1 MNLLSKKTSD
11 MLLAKIRNGQ
21 ELSGGEKLSLIA
33 ALSVPSILAQVTS
46 VLLVF
51 IDTSMVGHLGANAS
65 ASIGLVESTTWLFGS
80 VLSAMSTG
88 FSVQTAHFVGANDF
102 RQARSVF
109 RHGLICG
116 LLLAAVIGTIGITIS
131 GRLPYWLGGGADI
144 AGDSSRYFLI
154 FSSALP
160 FLLLYSLSSSM
171 LKCAGDMHTPS
182 IMSVVACV
190 LDVCFNY
197 VFIYM
202 LGFGVPGAALGTLLA
217 YAICSGVMAWM
228 AMVRNNI
235 LAFRQDHHKFEWNWE
250 YIGTAAKISTPL
262 AFQSVLMS
270 GAQIVSTKI
279 VAPLGSIAIATNSL
293 AITAE
298 SLCYMPG
305 YGISDAA
312 TTLVGQSMGAGRRPL
327 CRSFA
332 RMTVATGM
340 VVMSFMGLIMYV
352 FAPELMALLS
362 PVDQIQDL
370 GTTVLRIEAFAEP
383 FFGAAIVTA
392 AVCAG
397 AGDTLRPAIINLCSM
412 WFIRLTL
419 AWYLAQSMGLKG
431 VWIAMATELTFRGCL
446 FLLRLFKGNWM
457 KGFKKPANQASFAE

>member
-1 MNLLSKKTSD
+1 MNFLSKKTSD
-11 MLLAKIRNGQ
+11 MLLAKIRDGL
-21 ELSGGEKLSLIA
+21 ELSGGEKLGLIA

-80 VLSAMSTG
+80 VLGAMSTG

-102 RQARSVF
+102 PQARSVF
-109 RHGLICG
+109 RHGLACG
-116 LLLAAVIGTIGITIS
+116 LLLAAIVGAIGIAIS
-131 GRLPYWLGGGADI
+131 GRLPYWLGGGAEI
-144 AGDSSRYFLI
+144 AADSSAYFRI
-154 FSSALP
+154 FSSSLP
-160 FLLLYSLSSSM
+160 FFLLYSLSSSM
-171 LKCAGDMHTPS
+171 LKCAGDMQTPS

-197 VFIYM
+197 IFIYL
-202 LGFGVPGAALGTLLA
+202 LGFGVPGAAIGTLLA
-217 YAICSGVMAWM
+217 YMVCSGVMAWM
-228 AMVRNNI
+228 AMVRNGI
-235 LAFRQDHHKFEWNWE
+235 LAFRQDHHKFQWNWE
-250 YIGTAAKISTPL
+250 YVGTAAKISTPL

-279 VAPLGSIAIATNSL
+279 VAPLGSMAIATNSL

-312 TTLVGQSMGAGRRPL
+312 TTLVGQSMGARRKPL
-327 CRSFA
+327 CRSLA

-340 VVMSFMGLIMYV
+340 VVMTFMGLVMYV

-362 PVDQIQDL
+362 PVDQIQKL
-370 GTTVLRIEAFAEP
+370 GVTVLRIEAFAEP

-412 WFIRLTL
+412 WLVRLTL

-431 VWIAMATELTFRGCL
+431 VWIAMATELTFRGSL

-457 KGFKKPANQASFAE
+457 KGVKRNES